1 MAGRK
6 AHTIYDL
13 HRKKKEEDIKQQNNQ
28 PVVQLYH
35 PHQGQQEIHKYICNP
50 NQKEV
55 SKTIFLCCSRRWGKS
70 YFALNQALYD
80 ALNVPNNKIGFLTPT
95 YKLASELFNLLYAA
109 LGDSFPYYLSK
120 AKGANS
126 SSLKFRFNNGSSIEF
141 HSFISQPE
149 NLRGLTFTEL
159 YIDEFCLMDKDVY
172 DAIVRPITL
181 TCTRVV
187 MMSTPR
193 GKSHFSHKIYLWGL
207 KSEYKNYKSFHF
219 DIYSNPLIPKSE
231 VELIKESIPELI
243 FRQEILAEWI
253 EDDLTALFKNV
264 DEVTVNIDNLPVKRM
279 YAGFDVGLVDSSV
292 LSISDEDNNVKYIY
306 RFNNTTHQDQTY
318 ELIVEQVIQK
328 LKYHNVVS
336 CIVELNGVGKPVFDM
351 LKSSAQRNGCRTQL
365 IDWFQ
370 KNKNKNKNNIIEHLI
385 ILFQNKQ
392 IKISND
398 IECLDQLR
406 LELKNF
412 GMEFNP
418 KTRTIRYCAKRGHDD
433 IIMSLA
439 MCMEAVKQ
447 KSSNTLSY
455 SVINMPNRNRY

>member
-1 MAGRK
+1 MK
-6 AHTIYDL
+6 NKQNIYDL
-13 HRKKKEEDIKQQNNQ
+13 HRKRQLEKAQKQANK

-35 PHQGQQEIHKYICNP
+35 PHKGQQHIHRYICNP
-50 NQKEV
+50 NKKEV

-80 ALNVPNNKIGFLTPT
+80 ALSIPNNKIGFLTPT

-109 LGDSFPYYLSK
+109 LGESFPYYLSK

-126 SSLKFRFNNGSSIEF
+126 SSLKFRFSNGSSIEF
-141 HSFISQPE
+141 HSFITQPE
-149 NLRGLTFTEL
+149 NLRGLTFTEM
-159 YIDEFCLMDKDVY
+159 YVDEFCLMEQSVY
-172 DAIVRPITL
+172 NAIVKPITL

-187 MMSTPR
+187 YMSTPR

-207 KSEYKNYKSFHF
+207 RDEYKNYKSFHF
-219 DIYSNPLIPKSE
+219 DIYSNPLIPIDE
-231 VELIKESIPELI
+231 VELIKESMPELI

-264 DEVTVNIDNLPVKRM
+264 DEVITNIDNIPVKRL
-279 YAGFDVGLVDSSV
+279 YGGLDVGKQDSTV
-292 LSISDEDNNVKYIY
+292 LSISDEDNNVKFIY
-306 RFNNTTHQDQTY
+306 RFNNQDY
-318 ELIVEQVIQK
+318 NLIVEQVIQK

-336 CIVELNGVGKPVFDM
+336 CICETNGVGSPVFDM
-351 LKSSAQRNGCRTQL
+351 LKSSAKRNVCRTQL
-365 IDWFQ
+365 KEWYQ
-370 KNKNKNKNNIIEHLI
+370 LNRNKNYIIEQLI
-385 ILFQNKQ
+385 ILFQNRD
-392 IKISND
+392 IKISNA
-398 IECLDQLR
+398 IECLEQLK

-418 KTRTIRYCAKRGHDD
+418 KTRTIRYCAKGGYHDD
-433 IIMSLA
+433 IILSLA

-455 SVINMPNRNRY
+455 TVVNMGNRNRS